1 MKKMKIRKH
10 FILTGLVQGVGLR
23 YRAQHLARLLQV
35 TGWVKNTWDGC
46 VEMELQGGEQEISNF
61 LERLSMGNF
70 IRIEGVD
77 AKDIPVREEN
87 GFCVKG

>member
-1 MKKMKIRKH
+1 MKIRKH

-23 YRAQHLARLLQV
+23 YRAQHLARLLQ
-35 TGWVKNTWDGC
+35 
-46 VEMELQGGEQEISNF
+46 ISNF

>member
-1 MKKMKIRKH
+1 MKIRKH
-10 FILTGLVQGVGLR
+10 LILTGMVQGVGLR
-23 YRAQHLARLLQV
+23 YRAQHLARLLQL

-46 VEMELQGGEQEISNF
+46 VEMELQGQDQDISNF

-70 IRIEGVD
+70 IRIEGID
-77 AKDIPVREEN
+77 AREIPVIEEN